1 MKAVAVQSVNKKFGE
16 RKVVEDLSFDLAAG
30 EILGLIGPNGA
41 GKTTTIRMVMDVIK
55 PDSGTVLVLGQKF
68 RDELK
73 NAVGYLPEERGLYR
87 KAKILDTMTY
97 LASLKGIQEGE
108 ARKLGREWLKRVGM
122 LVHENKKIEEL
133 SHGMGQ
139 IIQFL
144 ATILHGP
151 RVIILDE
158 PFTGLDPV
166 NVRMVKD
173 IVLELK
179 GQGAA
184 LILSTHRMN
193 EVEEMC
199 DQVLMINQGRAVLS
213 GNLREIK
220 SGFRRNSVLV
230 DVNERLEAVPGVRVR
245 EIQEHNYELI
255 LDPGSTPQQVL
266 AALVARGLTVNRFE
280 VSTPSLNEI
289 FLQVAGQKT

>member
-1 MKAVAVQSVNKKFGE
+1 MNAVAVRSVNKKFGE

-55 PDSGTVLVLGQKF
+55 PDSGTVQVLGRKF
-68 RDELK
+68 SDELK

-87 KAKILDTMTY
+87 KAKILDTMAY
-97 LASLKGIQEGE
+97 LASLKGIREE
-108 ARKLGREWLKRVGM
+108 DARKLGREWLKRVGM

-144 ATILHGP
+144 ATILHSP

-213 GNLREIK
+213 GNLRDIK

-230 DVNERLEAVPGVRVR
+230 DVNEKLDSVPGVGVR
-245 EIQEHNYELI
+245 QIQEHNYELT
-255 LDPGSTPQQVL
+255 LEPGVTAQQVL
-266 AALVARGLTVNRFE
+266 SALVARGLTVNRFE

-289 FLQVAGQKT
+289 FLQVAGKPG

>member
-1 MKAVAVQSVNKKFGE
+1 MNAIAVRSVNKKFGE
-16 RKVVEDLSFDLAAG
+16 RKVVEDLSFDLSGG
-30 EILGLIGPNGA
+30 EIMGLIGPNGA

-55 PDSGTVLVLGQKF
+55 PDSGSVLVLGEKF
-68 RDELK
+68 SDQLK
-73 NAVGYLPEERGLYR
+73 NEVGYLPEERGLYR
-87 KAKILDTMTY
+87 KVKILDTMAY
-97 LASLKGIQEGE
+97 LASLKGMNE
-108 ARKLGREWLKRVGM
+108 ADARRQGREWLKRVG
-122 LVHENKKIEEL
+122 LLAHENKKIEEL

-166 NVRMVKD
+166 NVKMVKD
-173 IVLELK
+173 VVLELK

-184 LILSTHRMN
+184 FILSTHRMN

-220 SGFRRNSVLV
+220 AGFRRNAVLV
-230 DVNERLEAVPGVRVR
+230 DVNESLDSVPGARVR
-245 EIQEHNYELI
+245 EIRAHNYELT
-255 LDPGSTPQQVL
+255 LEAGTTAQQVL
-266 AALVARGLTVNRFE
+266 AGLVAKGLTVNRFE

-289 FLQVAGQKT
+289 FLQVAGGQS